1 MLGSLGLYERTEV
14 RDALAYLTLLQNPLD
29 AQAFRRA
36 IGSPRRGIGAATVTK
51 LVAWA
56 RERHGGDLIAAS
68 VHAEEL
74 DGIRAH
80 GARVRLA
87 EFGAALEQ
95 IRGELAAGRSLGH
108 VVIATVTMPGGL
120 VRHFQHV
127 RDHTPDPDRRRDAER
142 VLEDLR
148 SLCRAAQAFEEHEE
162 RATLGGLLDQAAGL
176 HAQEIDAATDR
187 RITVS
192 TIHRSKGAE
201 AQAVALLGCE
211 EELLPVMALDLLARP
226 RAAGRGAPAVLRRRH
241 SRQGPA
247 ADHARRRARPATD
260 RRPVPVPHRGRAAAD
275 AHLARRLNP
284 RPDGDPA
291 GRRPPIARAR
301 GRHTTNTPKEIHVQH
316 QQQPNANPPAR
327 THAEAAAL
335 FRRPFAP
342 GAIGFRAMTK
352 VPYKGAAVRGRPGR
366 RVHRRAVGDPA
377 AERGRARAAGA
388 SSSSRSRPSS
398 SPPADARVYLAC
410 RLIVT
415 LPVEE
420 GGPDVDAVYEDLGE
434 MDSGSFA
441 GLKALYSDARK
452 RAAVAAGIGAYLY
465 TSLEAV
471 VLPIGPHARQVQA
484 IRRQGKPDLLV
495 LSAET
500 EQWLRHGYQTRMST
514 EAVRRDLGEM
524 LAHGEPENGIGQGE
538 VADQAAQPAR
548 EPPAAEPDRPGRAT
562 GTARS

>member
-1 MLGSLGLYERTEV
+1 M
-14 RDALAYLTLLQNPLD
+14 
-29 AQAFRRA
+29 
-36 IGSPRRGIGAATVTK
+36 
-51 LVAWA
+51 
-56 RERHGGDLIAAS
+56 
-68 VHAEEL
+68 
-74 DGIRAH
+74 
-80 GARVRLA
+80 
-87 EFGAALEQ
+87 
-95 IRGELAAGRSLGH
+95 
-108 VVIATVTMPGGL
+108 
-120 VRHFQHV
+120 
-127 RDHTPDPDRRRDAER
+127 
-142 VLEDLR
+142 
-148 SLCRAAQAFEEHEE
+148 
-162 RATLGGLLDQAAGL
+162 
-176 HAQEIDAATDR
+176 
-187 RITVS
+187 S

-211 EELLPVMALDLLARP
+211 EELLPSWRSISSPDPERLAEERRLFYVAATRAKDRLLITHVAE
-226 RAAGRGAPAVLRRRH
+226 RG
-241 SRQGPA
+241 
-247 ADHARRRARPATD
+247 
-260 RRPVPVPHRGRAAAD
+260 RRPTGGPSRFLTEAGLQQTPT
-275 AHLARRLNP
+275 LARRLNP
-284 RPDGDPA
+284 HQTATPPD
-291 GRRPPIARAR
+291 RRRDTASAS
-301 GRHTTNTPKEIHVQH
+301 GRHSQPTLQGDSLSNHSHIH
-316 QQQPNANPPAR
+316 ANPPAR

-352 VPYKGAAVRGRPGR
+352 VPYNGQPYAGAQVAAYIGAQSVIQRLNAVVPGR
-366 RVHRRAVGDPA
+366 WRQQFQSIPA
-377 AERGRARAAGA
+377 EFVPAG
-388 SSSSRSRPSS
+388 SR
-398 SPPADARVYLAC
+398 RVYLAC

-434 MDSGSFA
+434 MDPGSFA

-538 VADQAAQPAR
+538 VADQAAQPAS
-548 EPPAAEPDRPGRAT
+548 EPPAAEPAAPGEQRERLGRDRRL
-562 GTARS
+562 R